1 MYADE
6 LGSVE
11 EERLEI
17 EINVHLYEYK
27 YLVSTKY
34 TYSVKYYGIMDET
47 LAVNI

>member
-1 MYADE
+1 MLTSWDLWKKRDQE
-6 LGSVE
+6 T
-11 EERLEI
+11 

-47 LAVNI
+47 RAVNI